1 MTEEKPHLKY
11 RPDIDGLRAIA
22 VLLVVC
28 FHAYPDRLLGGFIGV
43 DIFFVISGFLIS
55 SILYRENNRG
65 GISFADFYS
74 RRVRRIFPAL
84 IVVLLASLIA
94 GWFLLLPDEYSEMG
108 KHVVAATFFISN
120 LVLWGESGYFDV
132 VAELKPLLHL
142 WSLGIEEQFYLLWP
156 LVIWGLSKLK
166 TKILTAVILLALLS
180 FACNIYSMHTNPVA
194 DFYSPFT
201 RFWELLSGAIL
212 AYMASC
218 EKSVVN
224 STSTLLK
231 NCASITGIG
240 LLIAALLLI
249 SRTSAF
255 PGWFALLPVSAA
267 LLLIFAG
274 PYALINRLIL
284 SNKIVVWFGLISYP
298 LYLWHWPIFSFLH
311 IIGGAQPEVHI
322 RSKALL
328 ASIFLACIT
337 YYYVEKPI
345 RSKKKF
351 TASLLVGML
360 IVALIGSII
369 YFNKGF
375 ATRAAVQNAN
385 YTQSVSEQLVPAWK
399 YAINQTCL
407 KKYPLQG
414 SDEYGWWFCVVSSN
428 EDPTILLLGNSFA
441 NHLYPGIIKQKS
453 FANQSILSIG
463 TCGAEWVDGP
473 SLVMNSPT
481 HPCSGLRQLEQQK
494 FINAIIARTPS
505 LRYAILGGLD
515 PDPSPE
521 YTQKLIKR
529 ILFLQKN
536 GVQVIAFI
544 PHIVPP
550 FDTKQCFSRPLNSNS
565 KNCDFTIEQ
574 YQNWMKRFD
583 ALVSQVSIEA
593 PETLFFNQ
601 NQLFCSQ
608 NKCSFVR
615 DGLPLFRDEH
625 HHLSEYGSDQLFKIF
640 IEWATINAPE
650 MVTTE
655 SLKMK

>member
-65 GISFADFYS
+65 GISFVDFYS

-180 FACNIYSMHTNPVA
+180 YACNIYSMHTNPVA

-224 STSTLLK
+224 STSTRLK

-337 YYYVEKPI
+337 HYYVEKPI

-385 YTQSVSEQLVPAWK
+385 YTQSV
-399 YAINQTCL
+399 
-407 KKYPLQG
+407 
-414 SDEYGWWFCVVSSN
+414 
-428 EDPTILLLGNSFA
+428 
-441 NHLYPGIIKQKS
+441 
-453 FANQSILSIG
+453 
-463 TCGAEWVDGP
+463 
-473 SLVMNSPT
+473 
-481 HPCSGLRQLEQQK
+481 
-494 FINAIIARTPS
+494 
-505 LRYAILGGLD
+505 
-515 PDPSPE
+515 
-521 YTQKLIKR
+521 
-529 ILFLQKN
+529 
-536 GVQVIAFI
+536 
-544 PHIVPP
+544 
-550 FDTKQCFSRPLNSNS
+550 
-565 KNCDFTIEQ
+565 
-574 YQNWMKRFD
+574 
-583 ALVSQVSIEA
+583 
-593 PETLFFNQ
+593 
-601 NQLFCSQ
+601 
-608 NKCSFVR
+608 
-615 DGLPLFRDEH
+615 
-625 HHLSEYGSDQLFKIF
+625 
-640 IEWATINAPE
+640 
-650 MVTTE
+650 
-655 SLKMK
+655 